1 MGEKMHIL
9 KALLDAVVIIAFF
22 MAGAACWVFLTS

>member
-1 MGEKMHIL
+1 MRTL